1 MALRVFKNT
10 TEIKVT
16 CYFVLIEESESAT
29 AQTTH
34 PCHTPIVKVHILIV
48 KAVLK
53 MQHVKVFSWKKKI
66 ASALLLLP
74 KRILDL
80 QLLQILVEFL
90 CKN

>member
-16 CYFVLIEESESAT
+16 CYFVLIEESESPT

-53 MQHVKVFSWKKKI
+53 MQHVKVFSWKKKNSI
-66 ASALLLLP
+66 CSSTFAQTDFGFAAITDPSWIP
-74 KRILDL
+74 M
-80 QLLQILVEFL
+80 
-90 CKN
+90 